1 MIGRNTPH
9 GPQGSAT
16 KCIARGESGCS
27 SSLIHKGAIQKDTDL
42 RGPNTLAPSFI
53 AALNGRPLPKT
64 GNEMDAHSPDVWVL
78 TFKPTGDGPPTEI
91 RIRRLLKH
99 ALRSVGLR
107 CVRLGEPK
115 AK

>member
-1 MIGRNTPH
+1 
-9 GPQGSAT
+9 
-16 KCIARGESGCS
+16 
-27 SSLIHKGAIQKDTDL
+27 
-42 RGPNTLAPSFI
+42 
-53 AALNGRPLPKT
+53 
-64 GNEMDAHSPDVWVL
+64 MDAHSPDVWVL